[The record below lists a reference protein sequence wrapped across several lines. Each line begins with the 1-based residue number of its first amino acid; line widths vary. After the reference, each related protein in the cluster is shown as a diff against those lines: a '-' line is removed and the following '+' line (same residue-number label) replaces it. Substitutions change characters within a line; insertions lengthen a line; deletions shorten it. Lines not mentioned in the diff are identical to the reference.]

1 MLKLPSLPGIKS
13 SVFTKFLMSYVIV
26 FTVPFMILGVIIYAL
41 TFDIVKTQTE
51 KTYLNAVHDAAKNVD
66 DKMEALHVLSA
77 HISELQWVQKI
88 MYMRGNTVDYN
99 AINPFAFNYYMN
111 DLITLK
117 GINGFVT
124 DMAIFFREKDLV
136 LSSQGKHSLSSFFDD
151 AFYYD
156 GLTADYWSGLL
167 AERNFAAMKYPAE
180 VLTYKQPRKL
190 LAYMQSLP
198 MVDKDFKATFLA
210 FIDENTLKDS
220 LNISTISDSGSLYVI
235 DREGR
240 YVTGINADE
249 EMKTLLTGQNV
260 KQSVLPEGRIAN
272 LKSPNGEDHIAIRS
286 DSTVNDWSFIATIPL
301 STAMAKVNRIKTLT
315 LWITVLSVVTGLI
328 VSYILALRNYT
339 PLANIVKD
347 ISPRMLSMPGA
358 SKRPNEFNFL
368 QKALHSMLDYENRT
382 KEDIEI
388 YKPLVRNS
396 LFIQLLE
403 GKPAPSSSK
412 LLEMMEIT
420 YNNSFFTCASVVLD
434 SDRAIPEDVQ
444 NDVIAQLSKR
454 KNAVYFVDIGGKHKV
469 IVFNSA
475 YKEQIEPSIEEIVCA
490 FKNAGITYKAI
501 GVGKTC
507 KGLDE
512 LCSSYREANA
522 ALDYRFI
529 RGNSSVIFYEEIED
543 AFKLPAYYYRTEK
556 EDHLVNFIRFG
567 NYDEAIK
574 LFHEIVDNHITNAA
588 LPPAV
593 ARNLFYN
600 MAACALKALE
610 DLNIDI
616 QQAFHMD
623 EFLHM
628 ETYSEMTGYI
638 EELFRHVCEI
648 IIRKKES
655 KNTVL
660 RDEVLSYIHEHLTD
674 RNLTLTSLADQ
685 FGSSL
690 SYLSRFIKNQT
701 GTNFVDYLN
710 KRRIELSKT
719 LLVRELT
726 IREVALQVGFDND
739 LTFRRLFK
747 KYEGI
752 NPGEFKSI
760 AGGEK
765 K

>member
-1 MLKLPSLPGIKS
+1 
-13 SVFTKFLMSYVIV
+13 MSYIIV
-26 FTVPFMILGVIIYAL
+26 FTVPFMILGVVIYSL

-51 KTYLNAVHDAAKNVD
+51 KTYLNAVQDAAKNVD
-66 DKMEALHVLSA
+66 AKMEALHVLSA
-77 HISELQWVQKI
+77 HIAELQWVQKL
-88 MYMRGNTVDYN
+88 MYMRGSTVDYH
-99 AINPFAFNYYMN
+99 AVNPFSFNYYMN
-111 DLITLK
+111 DLTMFK
-117 GINGFVT
+117 GINGFVS
-124 DMAIFFREKDLV
+124 DIAIYFREKDLV
-136 LSSQGKHSLSSFFDD
+136 LSSQGKHTLSSFFED

-156 GLTADYWSGLL
+156 GLTTDYWNGLL
-167 AERNFAAMKYPAE
+167 AERSFAAMKYPE
-180 VLTYKQPRKL
+180 DVLTYKQPRRL

-198 MVDKDFKATFLA
+198 MVAKDFKAAFLA

-220 LNISTISDSGSLYVI
+220 LNISTISNSGSLYII
-235 DREGR
+235 DRNGR
-240 YVTGINADE
+240 FVTGINPDE
-249 EMKTLLTGQNV
+249 EMKTILTVQMAKQN
-260 KQSVLPEGRIAN
+260 SPLEGRIAN
-272 LKSPNGEDHIAIRS
+272 LKSPNGDDHIAIRS
-286 DSTVNDWSFIATIPL
+286 NSTVNDWSYIATIPL

-315 LWITVLSVVTGLI
+315 LWITALSVLAGLM

-347 ISPRMLSMPGA
+347 LSPRLLNLPGA

-368 QKALHSMLDYENRT
+368 QKALHSMLDYENKT
-382 KEDIEI
+382 KEEIEI

-420 YNNSFFTCASVVLD
+420 FNNSFFTCASVILD
-434 SDRAIPEDVQ
+434 SDHAIPNDVQ
-444 NDVIAQLSKR
+444 NDLILRLSKR
-454 KNAVYFVDIGGKHKV
+454 KTAVFFVDIGAKHKV

-490 FKNAGITYKAI
+490 FKDAGLSCKAI
-501 GVGKTC
+501 GVGKAC

-529 RGNSSVIFYEEIED
+529 RGHSSVIFYEHIED
-543 AFKLPAYYYRTEK
+543 AFTLPAYYYRTEK

-567 NYDEAIK
+567 NDEEAVK
-574 LFHEIVDNHITNAA
+574 LFREIVDNHIANAA

-616 QQAFHMD
+616 HQAFHMD
-623 EFLHM
+623 EFLHL
-628 ETYSEMTGYI
+628 ETYNEMSNYI

-648 IIRKKES
+648 IVRKKES

-660 RDEVLSYIHEHLTD
+660 RDELLNYIHEHLTD
-674 RNLTLTSLADQ
+674 RNLTLTSLSDQ

-719 LLVRELT
+719 LLVRDIT
-726 IREVALQVGFDND
+726 IREVSQQVGFDND

-752 NPGEFKSI
+752 NPGEFKSMT
-760 AGGEK
+760 GGGK